1 MTTTTKIPKTSK
13 KLPIVKVETPKIT
26 RNFNINVNKDEPD
39 LNDFLLSFSL
49 FNRRPS
55 KISLY
60 SDFNPEVFWNILNQS
75 YKLTPKSVYCNSE
88 IYPIGDKAFLANH
101 RYTVELNKHI
111 VITFLELDKM
121 PDEETGYIT
130 NVIIYYDNSKVE
142 MSDIF
147 KDITPAMIVNSQ
159 NDDLPNISM
168 IKYNMN
174 STLDLEPLM
183 ISEENIIKCDHK
195 SFKNYYSDNI
205 IKDINAIIKSFNS
218 ADKGLNIFSGEKG
231 TGKTT
236 FLLSIMDKINRKI
249 IYIPNNLVDSVLGN
263 PEFFSML
270 KRLHNALIVIDD
282 CENFSNNIMR
292 SDSFNSYISQ
302 LVDGIQSSAINTQI
316 LLIYNN
322 KENTFDVPLNNML
335 QTYEFTSLSKDK
347 ANKLGSMLSNEN
359 NYTTDSRLI
368 DVLRD
373 TNPSKIKNA
382 LSYA

>member
-1 MTTTTKIPKTSK
+1 
-13 KLPIVKVETPKIT
+13 
-26 RNFNINVNKDEPD
+26 
-39 LNDFLLSFSL
+39 
-49 FNRRPS
+49 
-55 KISLY
+55 
-60 SDFNPEVFWNILNQS
+60 
-75 YKLTPKSVYCNSE
+75 
-88 IYPIGDKAFLANH
+88 
-101 RYTVELNKHI
+101 
-111 VITFLELDKM
+111 
-121 PDEETGYIT
+121 
-130 NVIIYYDNSKVE
+130 
-142 MSDIF
+142 
-147 KDITPAMIVNSQ
+147 
-159 NDDLPNISM
+159 
-168 IKYNMN
+168 MN

-195 SFKNYYSDNI
+195 SFKNYYSDDITKNI
-205 IKDINAIIKSFNS
+205 NHIIKSFNS
-218 ADKGLNIFSGEKG
+218 TDKGLNIFTGVKG

-236 FLLSIMDKINRKI
+236 FLLSIMEKINRKI

-335 QTYEFTSLSKDK
+335 QTYEFTALTKDK

-359 NYTTDSRLI
+359 SYNKECRLI

-373 TNPSKIKNA
+373 VNPNKTKTNLA
-382 LSYA
+382 YA